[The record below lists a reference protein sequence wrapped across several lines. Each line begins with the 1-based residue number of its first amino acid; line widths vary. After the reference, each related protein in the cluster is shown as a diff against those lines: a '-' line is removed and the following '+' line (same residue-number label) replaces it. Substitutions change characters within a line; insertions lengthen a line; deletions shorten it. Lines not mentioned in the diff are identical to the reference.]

1 MWSSGFTNNLGQT
14 FITMQQS
21 KYAVWLAPVVKT
33 KARKATSTL
42 ELLVS
47 IVIIAMSM
55 AILMPAL
62 RKARMKAVAVQCM
75 DNQRKIVIAVSAFA
89 TDNNGEYPESVA
101 TIGMLDEHWNWQEPT
116 MLTAYRSPS
125 LQQHRSLSAY
135 LYSYIQDTSI
145 ITCPSA
151 PKKNKFLQQA
161 WDAGDDWDN
170 PGTPS
175 PQDPVMGTY
184 CFYWN
189 YTGFL
194 EGRPYPF
201 KGPQSISCE
210 AGLSELLVSDYF
222 GFGHWR
228 NKFIY
233 GDYKAYGSCERF
245 KAASITPGTPVS
257 SAFWSCRAD
266 EATPGYAPASNANKL
281 RSFDIELHAAYT
293 DGHVECYLP
302 LQTIVMKVSQTPDG
316 SAAYPAD
323 LGPGDFYLP
332 ENALP

>member
-1 MWSSGFTNNLGQT
+1 MWGLGFTNNLGQT
-14 FITMQQS
+14 FITMQQR
-21 KYAVWLAPVVKT
+21 KVVKT
-33 KARKATSTL
+33 KVRKAVSLL
-42 ELLVS
+42 ELLAS
-47 IVIIAMSM
+47 IVIIAMLI
-55 AILMPAL
+55 AIMMPAL
-62 RKARMKAVAVQCM
+62 RKARLKAVAVQCM

-116 MLTAYRSPS
+116 MLIAYRSPS
-125 LQQHRSLSAY
+125 PKQHRSLSAY
-135 LYSYIQDTSI
+135 LHSYIQDTSI
-145 ITCPSA
+145 ISCPSV
-151 PKKNKFLQQA
+151 PKKYKFLQQA
-161 WDAGDDWDN
+161 WDAGDGWDN
-170 PGTPS
+170 PDTPS

-189 YTGFL
+189 YIGFL

-201 KGPQSISCE
+201 KGPRSISCE
-210 AGLSELLVSDYF
+210 PGRSKLLVSDYF

-245 KAASITPGTPVS
+245 DAASITPGTPVS
-257 SAFWSCRAD
+257 SAFWSYRAD
-266 EATPGYAPASNANKL
+266 NGNTL
-281 RSFDIELHAAYT
+281 RSLDIELHAAYA

-302 LQTIVMKVSQTPDG
+302 SQTIVMKVSQTPDG
-316 SAAYPAD
+316 SVAYPAD